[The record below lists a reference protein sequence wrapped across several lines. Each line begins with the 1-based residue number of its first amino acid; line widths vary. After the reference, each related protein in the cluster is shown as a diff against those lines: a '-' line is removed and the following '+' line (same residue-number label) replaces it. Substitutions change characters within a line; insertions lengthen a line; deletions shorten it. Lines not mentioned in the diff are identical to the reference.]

1 MVEEPRIRILVVDD
15 HELMRGIL
23 CRLLQKE
30 PDFIVVDAA
39 NGADGLSRAK
49 ELQPDVI
56 LLDISLP
63 DIDGLSLAEKMKT
76 VTPAAEIVIVSDY
89 DAR

>member
-23 CRLLQKE
+23 CRLLQAE
-30 PDFIVVDAA
+30 PDFVVVATAA
-39 NGADGLSRAK
+39 CGAEGLDK
-49 ELQPDVI
+49 TEQLQPDVI

-63 DIDGLSLAEKMKT
+63 DMDGIAMAKKLKLVA
-76 VTPAAEIVIVSDY
+76 P
-89 DAR
+89 